1 MTDHVAVIGAGSWGT
16 ALANLLAQKGVDTI
30 LWSYEPEV
38 ATGITQTGRNP
49 GYLSEVEL
57 SPALR
62 ATSSMEE
69 AVTGA
74 QTIVSVSPSHVVRS
88 VMSEARPFLRPGAL
102 VVSASKGIEV
112 GTLQMMDAVLTE
124 VLPVEHHHRLAFLSG
139 PSFALE
145 VARDLPTAV
154 TMASR
159 RSETAIE
166 ARNLFQTDN
175 FRVYTEADVTGVE
188 LGGSLKNVM
197 AIASGVVAGLGF
209 GHNTLAALI
218 TRGLA
223 EMTRLGVELGANPM
237 TLAGL
242 AGMGDL
248 ILTCTGGLSR
258 NRSVGVELGKG
269 RKIEEILAE
278 MTMVAEGVRTTRS
291 ARDLA
296 ERAGVE
302 MPIVEEV
309 YALLFEGSSPRE
321 AVENLMLRE
330 PKSERWGHGPE

>member
-16 ALANLLAQKGVDTI
+16 ALANLLARKGVETT

-38 ATGITQTGRNP
+38 ATAIMQEGRNP
-49 GYLSEVEL
+49 GYLSEIEL

-62 ATSSMEE
+62 TTSSMEE

-74 QTIVSVSPSHVVRS
+74 ATIVSVSPSHVVRS
-88 VMSEARPFLRPGAL
+88 VMSEAAPLIRPGAL
-102 VVSASKGIEV
+102 IVSASKGIEV

-124 VLPVEHHHRLAFLSG
+124 VLPAELHHRLAFLSG

-166 ARNLFQTDN
+166 ARNLFQTDA
-175 FRVYTEADVTGVE
+175 FRVYTEGDVTGVE

-278 MTMVAEGVRTTRS
+278 MTMVAEGVRTTQS

-330 PKSERWGHGPE
+330 PKWERWGHGTE